1 MTWPCHSGSGSHARM
16 YRCPH
21 VHYLQSPL
29 SAPECSSRRNSDRKS
44 SSVLCLSTFESALFF
59 PTVGALSSSFSGAR
73 KCGTPETLG
82 RVGRK
87 KGAFSGFFG
96 GSIGL
101 FRSCQRGRSEDQTH
115 GPAWEGGSRFSNRNF
130 LYSQG
135 CARRR
140 AKRYFVFVSFK
151 CEVQKQKKSLYLF
164 KGTSV
169 LKAGRGSKRRRV
181 SNAHVGTLY
190 RADN

>member
-101 FRSCQRGRSEDQTH
+101 FRSCRRGGSENHAH
-115 GPAWEGGSRFSNRNF
+115 GPAWEGGSSFLEDALVEGQNDTLSSSLSSAWFKSRMKFCIQTDACARGRPRSVFLESRTDAGF
-130 LYSQG
+130 ELHILELYSG
-135 CARRR
+135 ATTDG
-140 AKRYFVFVSFK
+140 Y
-151 CEVQKQKKSLYLF
+151 
-164 KGTSV
+164 
-169 LKAGRGSKRRRV
+169 
-181 SNAHVGTLY
+181 
-190 RADN
+190 